1 MKKFLALLLALTMV
15 LAMAACGN
23 NSTPAT
29 DATEAPTESS
39 APAETE
45 APSDVATAPALTG
58 DYDADSAA
66 LYDYV
71 LGDFYAAYQEATAV
85 DEASEAWAKMALA
98 EAKLLESGVLFPMTA
113 NGGRYAMGRVAPYTV
128 TPVGWGLDQDR
139 YHYYVVTEEFLK
151 ASDRAALKE
160 KYSELKGTGE
170 YRQAVIDYLTENGYH
185 IKDNFNMQYATDP
198 QTWDMMATSR
208 AADSDAIT
216 YQTEMLM
223 WYDGEGTQQPGL
235 AESYTV
241 SDDGLTYTFK
251 LREGLIW
258 TDSQGR
264 KVGDVTADDFVAGFQ
279 HMMDAQGGLEFLV
292 DGRVVGAHEYIAGQT
307 TDMSTVGVKAVDDY
321 TVEYTLEAP
330 CRFFLSMLG
339 YNPFAPMNRAFYESK
354 GGKFGADFDSSA
366 ADYTYGTSPDNVA
379 YCGPYLVTNATAENT
394 IVYEANPNYWNAD
407 AVLVKTMT
415 WRYNDGTDVTK
426 AYNDALAGLNDS
438 CALSTAV
445 LEIAKADGN
454 FDEYAYISDT
464 GTTSYMG
471 FLNVNRAVYA
481 NVSDETVAV
490 SPKTDDQKAVTY
502 AALLNRNF
510 RNALMMGADRAT
522 YAAQRFGEDLKLN
535 CLRNSYTPGNFLSL
549 SEDVTVDIN
558 GASTTFPAGTYYGA
572 IMQAQLDADGFPVTV
587 WDPSANDGL
596 GSSDG
601 FDGWYNTENAKAY
614 LQKAVEE
621 LAAQGVEVSKENPV
635 TIDLPTFSGSET
647 FNNMAVALKKSIE
660 DSLDGY
666 VVLNLVECATS
677 TDWYNAGYYTDFGNE
692 ANYDL
697 YDVSGWGPD
706 YGDPTSYLDTFL
718 PDYAGYMVKCIGLF

>member
-113 NGGRYAMGRVAPYTV
+113 NGGRYAIGRVAPYTV

-160 KYSELKGTGE
+160 KYAELKGTGE

-185 IKDNFNMQYATDP
+185 IKDNFNMQYASDP

-292 DGRVVGAHEYIAGQT
+292 DGRIVGAHEYIAGQT

-415 WRYNDGTDVTK
+415 WRYNDNTDVTK
-426 AYNDALAGLNDS
+426 AYNDALNNLNDS
-438 CALSTAV
+438 CALTTAV

-601 FDGWYNTENAKAY
+601 FDGWYNPENAKAY

>member
-29 DATEAPTESS
+29 DATEAPKESS

-113 NGGRYAMGRVAPYTV
+113 NGGRYAIGRVAPYTV

-160 KYSELKGTGE
+160 KYAELKGTGE

-208 AADSDAIT
+208 AADSNAIT

-426 AYNDALAGLNDS
+426 AYNDALNNLNDS

-454 FDEYAYISDT
+454 FDEYAYVVDT

-522 YAAQRFGEDLKLN
+522 YAAQRFGEDLRLN

-558 GASTTFPAGTYYGA
+558 GTSTTFPAGTNYGA

-601 FDGWYNTENAKAY
+601 FDGWYNPENAKAY